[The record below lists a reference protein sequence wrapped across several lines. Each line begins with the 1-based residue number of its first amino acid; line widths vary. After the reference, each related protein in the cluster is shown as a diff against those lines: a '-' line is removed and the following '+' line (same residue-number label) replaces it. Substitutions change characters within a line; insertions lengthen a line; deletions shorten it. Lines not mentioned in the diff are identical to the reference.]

1 VFHYKSQFWVVRDVA
16 KGEGKHQLELSWHLG
31 SSLSPTSAKDY
42 VFGVGQ
48 DTLGLI
54 SAEGHGW
61 SQSAQRGIWSP
72 AYGRQERTMVIT
84 FGKAADLPTEFVTLL
99 LPNASERIGRL
110 ERIQSEPR
118 VRAYRYVRDG
128 EEHWFFFSEP
138 GCAWRAGDW
147 ASDAYF
153 LYWSYNRREERRSLI
168 FCGGSRADLQG
179 RRIVAGDAILAWVEV
194 VELGGKAEM
203 FASDPQHVRIESTM
217 DILEPKLRENDP
229 KRIGV

>member
-1 VFHYKSQFWVVRDVA
+1 
-16 KGEGKHQLELSWHLG
+16 
-31 SSLSPTSAKDY
+31 
-42 VFGVGQ
+42 
-48 DTLGLI
+48 
-54 SAEGHGW
+54 
-61 SQSAQRGIWSP
+61 
-72 AYGRQERTMVIT
+72 MVIT
-84 FGKAADLPTEFVTLL
+84 FGRAADLPTEFVTLL
-99 LPNASERIGRL
+99 HPNVTERIGRM

-179 RRIVAGDAILAWVEV
+179 RRIVAGDAILASVEV

-217 DILEPKLRENDP
+217 DILEPNLRENDP